1 MTGIDPSTLA
11 VTLDVLLGVVFFSMG
26 LTTVRLLRGPTQAD
40 RVMAL
45 DVLVI
50 AAVAAVA
57 LMAWRIRA
65 VALLDVAVAV
75 AMVTFISAVALAWY
89 LERRGEP

>member
-1 MTGIDPSTLA
+1 MQSLL
-11 VTLDVLLGVVFFSMG
+11 VTLLSGVVLAMG
-26 LTTVRLLRGPTQAD
+26 LATLRLLRGPTLAD

-50 AAVAAVA
+50 AAVGGVA
-57 LMAWRIRA
+57 LMAWQTGRA
-65 VALLDVAVAV
+65 VFLDVAVAV

>member
-1 MTGIDPSTLA
+1 MQP
-11 VTLDVLLGVVFFSMG
+11 VPMLLMLLVGVVLAMG
-26 LTTVRLLRGPTQAD
+26 LATVRLLRGPTLAD

-50 AAVAAVA
+50 AAVGGVA
-57 LMAWRIRA
+57 LVAWQTGRA
-65 VALLDVAVAV
+65 VFLDVAVAV

-89 LERRGEP
+89 LERKGEP

>member
-1 MTGIDPSTLA
+1 MSVQL
-11 VTLDVLLGVVFFSMG
+11 VLDVLLGLVLLAMA
-26 LTTVRLLRGPTQAD
+26 LATVRLLRGPTQAD

-57 LMAWRIRA
+57 LGGWRYQ
-65 VALLDVAVAV
+65 VAAMLDVAVAV

-89 LERRGEP
+89 LEKRGES

>member
-1 MTGIDPSTLA
+1 MNEMTGTTATALDALLVLVSLA
-11 VTLDVLLGVVFFSMG
+11 MILAA
-26 LTTVRLLRGPTQAD
+26 VRLLRGPTQAD

-50 AAVAAVA
+50 AAVGAAA
-57 LMAWRIRA
+57 LTAWRYGE
-65 VALLDVAVAV
+65 VAILDLAAAV

-89 LERRGEP
+89 LARKGEA

>member
-1 MTGIDPSTLA
+1 MMQPLL
-11 VTLDVLLGVVFFSMG
+11 VTLLSGVVLAMG
-26 LTTVRLLRGPTQAD
+26 LATLRLLRGPTLAD

-50 AAVAAVA
+50 AAVGGVA
-57 LMAWRIRA
+57 LMAWQTGRA
-65 VALLDVAVAV
+65 VFLDVAVAV

-89 LERRGEP
+89 LEKRGEP

>member
-1 MTGIDPSTLA
+1 MIETLPGT
-11 VTLDVLLGVVFFSMG
+11 VRITLDVLLGVVLLAMG
-26 LTTVRLLRGPTQAD
+26 MATLRLLRGPTQSD

-57 LMAWRIRA
+57 LVAWRTGIA
-65 VALLDVAVAV
+65 ALLDVAVAV

>member
-1 MTGIDPSTLA
+1 MQP
-11 VTLDVLLGVVFFSMG
+11 LLVILLSGVVLAMG
-26 LTTVRLLRGPTQAD
+26 LATLRLLRGPTLAD

-50 AAVAAVA
+50 AAVGGVA
-57 LMAWRIRA
+57 LVAWQTGRA
-65 VALLDVAVAV
+65 VFLDVAVAV

-89 LERRGEP
+89 LEKRGEP

>member
-1 MTGIDPSTLA
+1 MNGITATTATTLEI
-11 VTLDVLLGVVFFSMG
+11 LLFVLMLAMAIASF
-26 LTTVRLLRGPTQAD
+26 RLLRGPTQAD

-50 AAVAAVA
+50 AAVASVAV
-57 LMAWRIRA
+57 LAWKIG
-65 VALLDVAVAV
+65 VTALLDLALAV

-89 LERRGEP
+89 LERRGDA

>member
-1 MTGIDPSTLA
+1 VGVESLL
-11 VTLDVLLGVVFFSMG
+11 VTLLSGVVLAMG
-26 LTTVRLLRGPTQAD
+26 LATLRLLRGPTLAD

-50 AAVAAVA
+50 AAVGGVA
-57 LMAWRIRA
+57 LMAWQTGRA
-65 VALLDVAVAV
+65 VFLDVAVAV

>member
-1 MTGIDPSTLA
+1 VQPVPM
-11 VTLDVLLGVVFFSMG
+11 LLMLLVGVVLAMG
-26 LTTVRLLRGPTQAD
+26 LATVRLLRGPTLAD

-50 AAVAAVA
+50 AAVGGVA
-57 LMAWRIRA
+57 LVAWQTGRA
-65 VALLDVAVAV
+65 VFLDVAVAV

-89 LERRGEP
+89 LERKGEP

>member
-1 MTGIDPSTLA
+1 MSAALVT
-11 VTLDVLLGVVFFSMG
+11 TLDILLAGVVLAMALAG
-26 LTTVRLLRGPTQAD
+26 VRLLRGPTQSD

-45 DVLVI
+45 DVIVI

-57 LMAWRIRA
+57 LLAWRTRI
-65 VALLDVAVAV
+65 VALLDVAVAT
-75 AMVTFISAVALAWY
+75 AMVTFVSAVALAWY

>member
-1 MTGIDPSTLA
+1 MNLTQ
-11 VTLDVLLGVVFFSMG
+11 TLDLLLAGVVLAMALAG
-26 LTTVRLLRGPTQAD
+26 IRLLRGPTQAD

-45 DVLVI
+45 DVMVI

-57 LMAWRIRA
+57 LLAWRTG
-65 VALLDVAVAV
+65 VTALLDAAVAV

-89 LERRGEP
+89 LEKRGDP

>member
-1 MTGIDPSTLA
+1 MESLL
-11 VTLDVLLGVVFFSMG
+11 VTLLSGVVLAMG
-26 LTTVRLLRGPTQAD
+26 LATLRLLRGPTLAD

-50 AAVAAVA
+50 AAVGGVA
-57 LMAWRIRA
+57 LMAWQTGRA
-65 VALLDVAVAV
+65 VFLDVAVAV